1 MTDQL
6 AEIARVTQMVLDAE
20 LARLQGVSAE
30 VADLRAA
37 IADLDR
43 DVRRRAAQLTG
54 SEDAD
59 CARMAGRDGPWLD
72 WVAARRRALIS
83 ALADAAARRE
93 AQRVVTRRAFGRVEA
108 ISGLEQLEEVERR
121 QRAQRRLFT
130 AAR

>member
-1 MTDQL
+1 MTTEL
-6 AEIARVTQMVLDAE
+6 AGIAEVTQLILDAE
-20 LARLQGVSAE
+20 LARLRRVSDE

-43 DVRRRAAQLTG
+43 DVRARAGQLA
-54 SEDAD
+54 EPRDAD

-72 WVAARRRALIS
+72 WVAARRRALMG

-108 ISGLEQLEEVERR
+108 ISGLEQLGEAEQK

-130 AAR
+130 DAR

>member
-1 MTDQL
+1 MTTEL
-6 AEIARVTQMVLDAE
+6 AGMAEVTQLILDAE
-20 LARLQGVSAE
+20 LARLRRISDE
-30 VADLRAA
+30 VAGLRAA

-43 DVRRRAAQLTG
+43 DVRARAGQLA
-54 SEDAD
+54 EPQDAD

-72 WVAARRRALIS
+72 WVAARRRALMG

-108 ISGLEQLEEVERR
+108 ISGLEQLGEAEQK

-130 AAR
+130 DAR

>member
-1 MTDQL
+1 MTTEL
-6 AEIARVTQMVLDAE
+6 AGIAEVTQLILDAE
-20 LARLQGVSAE
+20 LARLRRVSDE

-43 DVRRRAAQLTG
+43 DVRARAGQLA
-54 SEDAD
+54 EPQDAD

-72 WVAARRRALIS
+72 WVAARRRALMG

-108 ISGLEQLEEVERR
+108 ISGLEQLEEAEQK
-121 QRAQRRLFT
+121 QRAQRQLFT
-130 AAR
+130 DAR